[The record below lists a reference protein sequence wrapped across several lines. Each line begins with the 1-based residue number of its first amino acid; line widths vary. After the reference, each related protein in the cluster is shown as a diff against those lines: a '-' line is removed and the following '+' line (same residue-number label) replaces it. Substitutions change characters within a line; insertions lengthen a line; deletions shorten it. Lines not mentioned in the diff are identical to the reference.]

1 MIKVD
6 IISGFLGA
14 GKTTLIKKLYSKV
27 FSKEKV
33 ALIENEFGEIGID
46 SKFLGESGINI
57 KEINS
62 GCICCSLVGSFE
74 DSMKE
79 IVSTYSPDRIIIE
92 PSGVGKLSDIIKAVE
107 SVDCGL
113 KLNIVATVAD
123 AGKVKMYRKNFGEFY
138 DDQVKKANTIILSK
152 VDKTAQEKIEES
164 FAIIREMNETAM
176 IVTTPITEDNGEKI
190 LLSLEDSVN
199 LLEKLFAIIKSE
211 HEHHHHESCCC
222 GHDHEHHHHDEE
234 CCCGHDH
241 EHHHHDEECCCGHD
255 HEHHHHDEECC
266 CGHDHEH
273 HHHDEE
279 CCCGHDHEHHHHDE
293 ECCCGHDHEHHHHA
307 DEECCCGNNHEH
319 HHHADEVFASWGKE
333 TVKAYSKAEL
343 ENILSTLALGGV
355 GEILRSK
362 GIVKAKDSNNWYY
375 FDFVAGD
382 WEIREGE
389 SDIVG
394 RVVVI
399 GSNLCESEIEKIFL
413 G

>member
-1 MIKVD
+1 
-6 IISGFLGA
+6 
-14 GKTTLIKKLYSKV
+14 
-27 FSKEKV
+27 
-33 ALIENEFGEIGID
+33 
-46 SKFLGESGINI
+46 
-57 KEINS
+57 
-62 GCICCSLVGSFE
+62 
-74 DSMKE
+74 
-79 IVSTYSPDRIIIE
+79 
-92 PSGVGKLSDIIKAVE
+92 
-107 SVDCGL
+107 
-113 KLNIVATVAD
+113 
-123 AGKVKMYRKNFGEFY
+123 MYRKNFGEFY

-152 VDKTAQEKIEES
+152 VDKTNQEKIEES